1 MLTIACVPETSTSV
15 TWPTLWPAITTSAPR
30 LTPLASV
37 KAAFTE

>member
-1 MLTIACVPETSTSV
+1 MVTIARLPEASTPV

-30 LTPLASV
+30 LTPLASL